1 LTQRVLELF
10 KSLEVGRGDD
20 LLFPARGGKVHYQVP
35 SSFKRGVADAKL
47 NNGITNRKMK
57 ASFHTLRH
65 TFASRLVQAG
75 VDLYRVQ
82 RLLGHSTPVMTAR
95 YSKLADDDL
104 REAMQ
109 AMERANEVKKGAK
122 IIPLQNKFAAE

>member
-1 LTQRVLELF
+1 
-10 KSLEVGRGDD
+10 
-20 LLFPARGGKVHYQVP
+20 
-35 SSFKRGVADAKL
+35 
-47 NNGITNRKMK
+47 MK

-65 TFASRLVQAG
+65 TYASRLVQAG

-104 REAMQ
+104 RDAVHV
-109 AMERANEVKKGAK
+109 MERANETKRGVNV
-122 IIPLQNKFAAE
+122 IPLHKKSAR